1 MNAPVVLTDGR
12 NAFRVYLEKMSA
24 ALLCL
29 ALILQAP
36 AQSPAQTRPGTAQKP
51 PAGQAPPSQPAPI
64 PRPQSAVPAPQATAP
79 QAAAPIPEEAASA
92 DYQIGPQDILRVT
105 VYGHDDLTQTVLV
118 QPDGTFTFPLI
129 GRVKASDN
137 TPAELE
143 KKIVTLLAKGYIRNP
158 QVTVVVQEFRSKTVY
173 VVGEVARPGPYP
185 LAGHT
190 TLVEVLAKAG
200 PTANAGAEVV
210 IVRPPKGSTVNG
222 PTLPTEVAGGTD
234 GGGTAGGGTAGGG
247 TAGGKAVSGTAASQQ
262 AQVFRVAV
270 GQIQEGHLEQN
281 ISLEPNDTVFVP
293 QAPKV
298 FVTGEVRNA
307 GAYGWFPGLTARQLI
322 SLAGGL
328 TPDGSNS
335 RLKVVRQLNGQ
346 SKEQGIKLDAPI
358 HPGDTLVVRRRLF

>member
-1 MNAPVVLTDGR
+1 VH
-12 NAFRVYLEKMSA
+12 AFRVYVDEMTVA
-24 ALLCL
+24 PLCL

-36 AQSPAQTRPGTAQKP
+36 A
-51 PAGQAPPSQPAPI
+51 PI
-64 PRPQSAVPAPQATAP
+64 ARPQSAPPAPQAP
-79 QAAAPIPEEAASA
+79 VPEEAASA
-92 DYQIGPQDILRVT
+92 DYQIGPQDILRIT

-118 QPDGTFTFPLI
+118 QPDGTFTYPLV

-143 KKIVTLLAKGYIRNP
+143 RKIATLLARGYIRNP

-210 IVRPPKGSTVNG
+210 IVRPQKGSTVSG
-222 PTLPTEVAGGTD
+222 PTLPTEVSATE
-234 GGGTAGGGTAGGG
+234 GGGASGGAT
-247 TAGGKAVSGTAASQQ
+247 SQQ

-270 GQIQEGHLEQN
+270 GQIQEGHLDQN
-281 ISLEPNDTVFVP
+281 ITLEPNDTVFVP
-293 QAPKV
+293 QAPRV

-328 TPDGSNS
+328 TPDGSNG

-346 SKEQGIKLDAPI
+346 TKEQGIKLDAPI
-358 HPGDTLVVRRRLF
+358 QPGDTLVVRRRLF

>member
-1 MNAPVVLTDGR
+1 MSTVLIG
-12 NAFRVYLEKMSA
+12 
-24 ALLCL
+24 L
-29 ALILQAP
+29 ALILLAP
-36 AQSPAQTRPGTAQKP
+36 AQAATQTAPGTAAQRP
-51 PAGQAPPSQPAPI
+51 PAGQTSRA
-64 PRPQSAVPAPQATAP
+64 PAPQP
-79 QAAAPIPEEAASA
+79 AAPIPAESASA
-92 DYQIGPQDILRVT
+92 DYQIGPEDILRVT

-118 QPDGTFTFPLI
+118 QPDGTFTFPLV

-137 TPAELE
+137 SPADLE
-143 KKIVTLLAKGYIRNP
+143 KKIAILLSKGFIRNP

-185 LAGHT
+185 LAGRT
-190 TLVEVLAKAG
+190 SLVEVLAKAG

-210 IVRPPKGSTVNG
+210 VVRPQQGANVKG
-222 PTLPTEVAGGTD
+222 PILPTEVAGTE
-234 GGGTAGGGTAGGG
+234 
-247 TAGGKAVSGTAASQQ
+247 GTAAANQQ

-270 GQIQEGHLEQN
+270 GQIQQGHMEQN
-281 ISLEPNDTVFVP
+281 IALEPNDTVFVP

-328 TPDGSNS
+328 TPDGSDG
-335 RLKVVRQLNGQ
+335 RLKVVRDLNGQ

>member
-1 MNAPVVLTDGR
+1 MTV
-12 NAFRVYLEKMSA
+12 
-24 ALLCL
+24 ALLFF

-36 AQSPAQTRPGTAQKP
+36 ATIA
-51 PAGQAPPSQPAPI
+51 
-64 PRPQSAVPAPQATAP
+64 RPQSAPPAPQAPAP
-79 QAAAPIPEEAASA
+79 PAPVPVPEEAASA

-118 QPDGTFTFPLI
+118 QPDGTFTYPLV

-143 KKIVTLLAKGYIRNP
+143 RKIATLLARGYIRNP

-190 TLVEVLAKAG
+190 NLVEVLAKAG

-210 IVRPPKGSTVNG
+210 IVRPQKGATVNG
-222 PTLPTEVAGGTD
+222 PTLPTEVSATD
-234 GGGTAGGGTAGGG
+234 GGGASGGA
-247 TAGGKAVSGTAASQQ
+247 AASQQ

-270 GQIQEGHLEQN
+270 GQIQEGHLDQN
-281 ISLEPNDTVFVP
+281 ITLEPNDTVFVP
-293 QAPKV
+293 QAPRV

-328 TPDGSNS
+328 TPDGSDG

-346 SKEQGIKLDAPI
+346 AKEQGIKLDAPI